1 MKEKGEW
8 AEEQQGGCDGGYG
21 PRTKRE
27 REREREGPLYST
39 CARVFFVICFI
50 DIVLNMRDTV

>member
-1 MKEKGEW
+1 MSGLRSNKGAVMEDMGQ
-8 AEEQQGGCDGGYG
+8 E
-21 PRTKRE
+21 RRE